1 MAHNVARGIIHSHKQ
16 FGGKEKAQNKA
27 QSVRVLIMLLP
38 GEEAPPGGKT
48 APGRGGTVAEE
59 RLFI

>member
-1 MAHNVARGIIHSHKQ
+1 MAHIVARGIIHSHKQ

-48 APGRGGTVAEE
+48 APS
-59 RLFI
+59 F